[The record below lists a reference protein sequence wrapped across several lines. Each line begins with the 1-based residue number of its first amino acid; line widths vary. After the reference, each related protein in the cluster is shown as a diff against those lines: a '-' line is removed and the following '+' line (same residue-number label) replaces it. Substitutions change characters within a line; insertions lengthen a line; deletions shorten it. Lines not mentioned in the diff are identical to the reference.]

1 MGEGEREGE
10 GQSDGE
16 VAREGKAGRVNRP
29 RDIVAL
35 ARGDGWIV
43 VAKPPKVITHRN
55 WAHRHERA
63 AVQRARD
70 LVRGRVYPIHRLDR
84 AASGCL
90 LLATHRARAGELQ
103 AALVEG
109 EKQYLAFVRGDLP
122 IDGPTRVE
130 NPMKDSRG
138 VLREAASVVEKLGG
152 SVDPRCSLL
161 LVRPET
167 GRFHQVRR
175 HVRDLHHPIIGDTDH
190 GDSRI
195 NRWWREERGFGRL
208 GLHAHRLSLRLPG
221 GEEIEATCPLFADHH
236 AVFTTL
242 PWWEA
247 AVARLPALALPP
259 LRTNGR
265 GWAPGPGAADAA
277 ARGFGLP
284 ADDALVLPD
293 PGPLDANLGD
303 EDVLDADLAAVV
315 DLDALEE
322 LA

>member
-10 GQSDGE
+10 AEGP
-16 VAREGKAGRVNRP
+16 REDKAGRVNRP

-35 ARGDGWIV
+35 ARGDGWVV

-122 IDGPTRVE
+122 IIGPTRVE
-130 NPMKDSRG
+130 TPMKDSRG

-152 SVDPRCSLL
+152 SADPRCSLL

-221 GEEIEATCPLFADHH
+221 GEEIDATCPLFADHH

-242 PWWEA
+242 PWWQA
-247 AVARLPALALPP
+247 AVERLPALALPP

-277 ARGFGLP
+277 AQGLGLP
-284 ADDALVLPD
+284 FDGGAGLAD
-293 PGPLDANLGD
+293 PGPPDASLAD